1 MHTYNLKSVLVA
13 IGDTIGAVMLTVLSG
28 TRKGLQSRQGHGQ
41 GWRGVFTDDRFGGR
55 DAISCDRRPGQI
67 QIQLTLISGAH
78 ASRSH

>member
-1 MHTYNLKSVLVA
+1 MA

-28 TRKGLQSRQGHGQ
+28 TRKGRQSRQGHGQ
-41 GWRGVFTDDRFGGR
+41 GGGVFTDDRFRGR
-55 DAISCDRRPGQI
+55 DAIFCDRCPGQI